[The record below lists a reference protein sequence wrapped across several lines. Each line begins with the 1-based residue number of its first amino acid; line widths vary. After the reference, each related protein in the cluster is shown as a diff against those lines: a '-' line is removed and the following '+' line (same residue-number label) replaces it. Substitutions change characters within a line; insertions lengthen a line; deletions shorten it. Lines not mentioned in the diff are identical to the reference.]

1 MWVVM
6 VTGGGFFWLKKER
19 PIMVGGGEMLTNM
32 WLEIES
38 NR

>member
-19 PIMVGGGEMLTNM
+19 PTMVGGGE
-32 WLEIES
+32 
-38 NR
+38 RDGH

>member
-19 PIMVGGGEMLTNM
+19 PIMVGGGDGH
-32 WLEIES
+32 
-38 NR
+38 

>member
-19 PIMVGGGEMLTNM
+19 PTMVGGRDGH
-32 WLEIES
+32 
-38 NR
+38 